1 MSAGQSPGK
10 RREMDVMKLMMS
22 DWKVDLVNDNVS
34 EFNVVFQ
41 GPPDS
46 ARSLRAPC
54 EYTVPV
60 RASCAGH
67 CLEKGCL
74 RSC

>member
-46 ARSLRAPC
+46 ARCPHASCMHVCQAEFR
-54 EYTVPV
+54 V
-60 RASCAGH
+60 RAASAGLIRDNSC
-67 CLEKGCL
+67 
-74 RSC
+74 